1 VTEGSS
7 RITAVEGT
15 ALPLRGDDIDTDRI
29 IPARYLRTVS
39 FEGIERHVFEDDRSA
54 ALTAGRSAALAAGRN
69 AAAHPFDDPRFSGA
83 RVLIVQGNF
92 GCGSSREHAPQA
104 IYRWGIQAIVGE
116 SFSDIFF
123 GNAALIGLP
132 CVSAT
137 RADVDALMA
146 FIEQHPGSP
155 VKVDL
160 VQLTCETDAFVC
172 PVRLPAAV
180 RDAFVSGTWDT
191 TGLLLERYDDVR
203 AVAGRL
209 PYLTGFGAAR
219 RD

>member
-1 VTEGSS
+1 
-7 RITAVEGT
+7 
-15 ALPLRGDDIDTDRI
+15 
-29 IPARYLRTVS
+29 VS

-146 FIEQHPGSP
+146 FVEQHPGSP
-155 VKVDL
+155 VRVDL
-160 VQLTCETDAFVC
+160 IQLTCEAEAFVC

-203 AVAGRL
+203 AVASRL